1 MEYDNILVSVKV
13 LLVFEEVEFDMVV
26 LYWNC

>member
-1 MEYDNILVSVKV
+1 MEYDNILVSVKIM
-13 LLVFEEVEFDMVV
+13 LVFEEVEFDMVV

>member
-13 LLVFEEVEFDMVV
+13 MLVFEEVEFDVVV

>member
-13 LLVFEEVEFDMVV
+13 MLVFEEVEFEMVV

>member
-1 MEYDNILVSVKV
+1 MEYDNILVSVKIM
-13 LLVFEEVEFDMVV
+13 LVFEEVEFEMVV

>member
-13 LLVFEEVEFDMVV
+13 MLVFEEVEFDMVV